1 MLTQQEKEMKYLN
14 RIFAW
19 MGNDGMMH
27 VILSSIIACLLSL
40 VIPTGLAAVAALAAM
55 VTLAIGIAKE
65 LYDAKS
71 GKGCCEVKDIVC
83 DIIGILIGIL

>member
-1 MLTQQEKEMKYLN
+1 MNKL
-14 RIFAW
+14 FAW

-27 VILSSIIACLLSL
+27 VIMSATIACLLSL
-40 VIPTGLAAVAALAAM
+40 VLPIGLAAVITLM
-55 VTLAIGIAKE
+55 VGVAKE

-83 DIIGILIGIL
+83 DIVGILIGIL

>member
-1 MLTQQEKEMKYLN
+1 MKYLN
-14 RIFAW
+14 KLFAW
-19 MGNDGMMH
+19 MGRDGMMH
-27 VILSSIIACLLSL
+27 VILSSLIASVLSL
-40 VIPTGLAAVAALAAM
+40 VLPTGLAAV

-83 DIIGILIGIL
+83 DIVGILIGVL

>member
-1 MLTQQEKEMKYLN
+1 MKWLN
-14 RIFAW
+14 KIFAW
-19 MGNDGMMH
+19 MDSDGMKH
-27 VILSSIIACLLSL
+27 VILSALIACALSL
-40 VIPTGLAAVAALAAM
+40 VMPTGLAAV
-55 VTLAIGIAKE
+55 VTLAIGIGKE

>member
-1 MLTQQEKEMKYLN
+1 MKYLN
-14 RIFAW
+14 KLFAW

-27 VILSSIIACLLSL
+27 VILSALIASVLRL
-40 VIPTGLAAVAALAAM
+40 VLPTGLAAV

-83 DIIGILIGIL
+83 DIVGILIGVL